1 MPLETMDPVLLRG
14 LSTYPALRPGL
25 AVDSHPGVAQLLSR
39 AGLADGNPFSPWI
52 QPGMRVLIK
61 PNWVRHAAEGWS
73 ELDALITHA
82 SILRPVVEF
91 VGKALANQQGR
102 YEGEIVIADA
112 PLQSANFERLL
123 SQSGLPE
130 LLAEWRSQGLPV
142 RLRDLRRVIAE
153 TDDSTGVVMQS
164 RPAAGD
170 PIGDQVVDLG
180 IQSRLEGLNI
190 GRAQY
195 GVSNYDVN
203 TTSEHHQPGIHR
215 YRIANSLLKSDV
227 VINLPK
233 WKTHVKTGLTGAMK
247 NFIGV
252 NCDKAYLPHFR
263 PGSPRE
269 GGDEYPDSR
278 AGVWLARLR
287 PWIERV
293 MPGGLLRSARRTM
306 MASNQR
312 SASPLVFGGAWPGN
326 DTLWRTI
333 HDMVWIAKW
342 LGADGQRRVT
352 ARPILTILDAVVAG
366 QGDGPLRP
374 EPAAMGCLLFGLD
387 PGRVDLAAAALSG
400 FDWRAIPVL
409 AHLEDAEAV
418 EITRFDCQYSLPEVE
433 MPMKPPSTWAQ
444 VLVPKEE
451 VHVAA

>member
-1 MPLETMDPVLLRG
+1 MLPELIEPVVLRG
-14 LSTYPALRPGL
+14 LSPYPALRPGL
-25 AVDSHPGVAQLLSR
+25 TVASHPGVAELFSQ
-39 AGLADGNPFSPWI
+39 AGLAKDNPFSTWI
-52 QPGMRVLIK
+52 QPGMSVLVK

-73 ELDALITHA
+73 EIEALVTHA
-82 SILRPVVEF
+82 SILRPIVEF
-91 VGKALANQQGR
+91 IGKALVNEQGW
-102 YEGEIVIADA
+102 YEGEIIIADA

-123 SQSGLPE
+123 SQSGIPE

-142 RLRDLRRVIAE
+142 RLRDLRRVIAA

-170 PIGDQVVDLG
+170 PTGDEVVDLG
-180 IQSRLEGLNI
+180 GQSRLEELSVGQE
-190 GRAQY
+190 QY
-195 GVSNYDVN
+195 GVSNYDAN
-203 TTSEHHQPGIHR
+203 TTSGHHQTGTHR

-263 PGSPRE
+263 LGSPRE

-278 AGVWLARLR
+278 TGVWLARLR

-312 SASPLVFGGAWPGN
+312 SSAPLVFGGAWPGN

-342 LGADGQRRVT
+342 LGEGGERRAT
-352 ARPILTILDAVVAG
+352 PRPILTILDAVVAG

-400 FDWRAIPVL
+400 FDWRAIPFL
-409 AHLEDAEAV
+409 AHLEDAAASD
-418 EITRFDCQYSLPEVE
+418 ITCFDCRRSLPPLE
-433 MPMKPPSTWAQ
+433 MALKPPSAWART
-444 VLVPKEE
+444 LAPKEE